1 MSSVRHLFA
10 SYQPLDTPLHRAPL
24 GLKVTAFLVLG
35 LLLTLG
41 RNWVWSLL
49 GLGLVVAFSALAKI
63 SLRSQVLALLAAAP
77 LALLLLAYH
86 LYAASLG
93 LGASLIL
100 TLLTLILASKLL
112 LHTTPVPHLIE
123 GLMKLL
129 SPVSRWGLPVE
140 RLGLALGLLIRTLP
154 QLADQWTLLEQAAAA
169 RGVKVPTHRL
179 LFCLLVEAL
188 ASAQRT
194 GEALAARNLPD
205 QRP

>member
-1 MSSVRHLFA
+1 MSSARHLFA

-24 GLKVTAFLVLG
+24 GLKVTAFLALG

-49 GLGLVVAFSALAKI
+49 GLGLVVAFSALAKV
-63 SLRSQVLALLAAAP
+63 SVRSQFSALLAVSP
-77 LALLLLAYH
+77 LVLLLLAYH
-86 LYAASLG
+86 LYAGSLQ
-93 LGASLIL
+93 LGVSIVL

-112 LHTTPVPHLIE
+112 LHTTPIPQLME
-123 GLMKLL
+123 GLLTLL
-129 SPVSRWGLPVE
+129 APLERWGLPVE
-140 RLGLALGLLIRTLP
+140 KLSLGLGLMIRTLP

-169 RGVKVPTHRL
+169 RGVRVPTHRL

-205 QRP
+205 KRP